1 MHRFI
6 DGEDRMQQ
14 ALLPHS
20 LEDYVGEENPVRVIE
35 VFIDELDL
43 AALGFSGMTPA
54 VTGRPAS
61 HPATLL
67 KIYLYGYLNRFQS
80 SRRLERETQRNIELM
95 WLTGRLMPD
104 FKTIA
109 DFRRDSG
116 PAIRAACAQFV
127 VLCRQFNLFTRTI
140 VAIDGSKFKAVN
152 NRDKNFTV
160 AKVAKRIEQVEA
172 SIARYLAVLDRADR
186 EDGDM
191 AEAKTIRLK
200 EKIEGLQ
207 RQMQA
212 LREIGKEGGAGPDK
226 K

>member
-20 LEDYVGEENPVRVIE
+20 LEDYVSEENPVRVIE

-54 VTGRPAS
+54 ATGRPAY
-61 HPATLL
+61 HPSTLL
-67 KIYLYGYLNRFQS
+67 KIYLYGYLNRLQS
-80 SRRLERETQRNIELM
+80 SRRLERETQRNLELI

-109 DFRRDSG
+109 DFRRDNG
-116 PAIRAACAQFV
+116 AAIREVCGQFV
-127 VLCRQFNLFTRTI
+127 ELCRRLKLFTRAI

-152 NRDKNFTV
+152 NRDKNYTV
-160 AKVAKRIEQVEA
+160 AKVIGRMEQVDA
-172 SIARYLAVLDRADR
+172 SIARYLRALDQADR
-186 EDGDM
+186 EESDI
-191 AEAKTIRLK
+191 AEAKSGRLK
-200 EKIEGLQ
+200 EKIQPLGIERHANAVMPQ
-207 RQMQA
+207 NF
-212 LREIGKEGGAGPDK
+212 D
-226 K
+226 